1 MNFCTKCDNMYY
13 IKLNEDDENSLINY
27 CRKCGHEDTGFITNL
42 DNVCV
47 SKSDKMEASSY
58 NHIVNRYTKLDPT
71 LPRLYDIKCPN
82 SSCISNTSGEEKK
95 GEDEEDDV
103 KTTPEIIY
111 LRYDDSNMKFVYI
124 CSLCDTV
131 WKSATNN

>member
-1 MNFCTKCDNMYY
+1 MKFCVKCDNMYY

-27 CRKCGHEDTGFITNL
+27 CRKCGYEEQGFVANL

-47 SKSDKMEASSY
+47 SKSNKMEESSY

-82 SSCISNTSGEEKK
+82 STCISNTSGEEKK
-95 GEDEEDDV
+95 EGEDDDV

-111 LRYDDSNMKFVYI
+111 LRYDDTNMRFVYI

>member
-13 IKLNEDDENSLINY
+13 IKLNEEDENSLIYY
-27 CRKCGHEDTGFITNL
+27 CRKCGHEDPGFIANL

-47 SKSDKMEASSY
+47 SKSDKMEESSY

-82 SSCISNTSGEEKK
+82 SKCISNTSGEEKK
-95 GEDEEDDV
+95 GEADDDIE
-103 KTTPEIIY
+103 TTPEIIY
-111 LRYDDSNMKFVYI
+111 LRYDDTNMRFVYI

-131 WKSATNN
+131 WKSTTNN